1 MKFLTQYKGLPKQ
14 IYVLFIARTINSLG
28 FFIFPF
34 LTLFLSSRIG
44 FSEKDIGIFLF
55 LASVVYVPGAMIG
68 GKLADRFSRKYT
80 YIFATLCA
88 NIIFF
93 TCGFLGDSIL
103 IPFLLIPAFF
113 FNSIASTG
121 SSAMLMDLT
130 DPTNRQESFSIMY
143 LGMNI
148 GVAIGPLIAG
158 LLFENYTAWIFWGDA
173 LSGILAI
180 VLVLMFVADT
190 KPTHEDYEKILNS
203 GREDEA
209 AVKGSVFS
217 ILIKKPILLWFV
229 IFCSVLSFAY
239 AQTGFTLPLQL
250 SQDFGIGQGAKY
262 FGLLMSVNG
271 IVVVLCTPIIVGLT
285 KHINPILNLVM
296 ASFCYM
302 IGFGMYAFTK
312 NLSAFIIFVIIWT
325 IGEVISAT
333 NTGVYI
339 ANRTPI
345 SHRARLQAIYEII
358 QGTGRAIGPMMI
370 GWFLMGG
377 TIEQSWLLIG
387 GLCLLAALAFITL
400 RYIEKSRN
408 NRNSI
413 LSEDDSILK

>member
-1 MKFLTQYKGLPKQ
+1 MKFITQYKGLPKQ

-34 LTLFLSSRIG
+34 MTLFLSSRIG
-44 FSEKDIGIFLF
+44 FSDSEIGIFLF
-55 LASVVYVPGAMIG
+55 LASVVYIPGAIIG
-68 GKLADRFSRKYT
+68 GKLADHFSRKYT
-80 YIFATLCA
+80 YIFATLVA

-93 TCGFLGDSIL
+93 ICGFLGNSIL
-103 IPFLLIPAFF
+103 IPILLIPAFF

-158 LLFENYTAWIFWGDA
+158 LLFENYTSWIFWGDGI
-173 LSGILAI
+173 SGVLAI
-180 VLVLMFVADT
+180 GLVLIFIKDT

-203 GREDEA
+203 GRKDEA
-209 AVKGSVFS
+209 AVDGSVLS
-217 ILIKKPILLWFV
+217 ILLKKPILLMFV
-229 IFCSVLSFAY
+229 ILCAILSFAY

-250 SQDFGIGQGAKY
+250 SQDFGIGTGAKL
-262 FGLLMSVNG
+262 FGILMSVNG
-271 IVVVLCTPIIVGLT
+271 LVVVLFTPIIVALT
-285 KHINPILNLVM
+285 KRINPIINLVM
-296 ASFCYM
+296 ASVCYM
-302 IGFGMYAFTK
+302 IGFSMYAFTK
-312 NLSAFIIFVIIWT
+312 SLDVFILSVVIWT
-325 IGEVISAT
+325 IGEVLSAT

-358 QGTGRAIGPMMI
+358 QGTGRAIGPMVI
-370 GWFLMGG
+370 GWYLIGN
-377 TIEQSWLLIG
+377 TIEESWLLIG
-387 GLCLLAALAFITL
+387 WLCLLASLAFSGLLIFEKTL
-400 RYIEKSRN
+400 NKAN
-408 NRNSI
+408 
-413 LSEDDSILK
+413 K

>member
-1 MKFLTQYKGLPKQ
+1 MKFITQYQGLPKQ

-34 LTLFLSSRIG
+34 MTLFLSSRIG
-44 FSEKDIGIFLF
+44 FSESDIGIFLF
-55 LASVVYVPGAMIG
+55 LASVVYIPGAIIG
-68 GKLADRFSRKYT
+68 GKLADYFSRKYT
-80 YIFATLCA
+80 YIFATLAA

-93 TCGFLGDSIL
+93 TCGFLGNSIL

-158 LLFENYTAWIFWGDA
+158 LLFENYTSWIFWGDA

-180 VLVLMFVADT
+180 GLVLMFVTDT
-190 KPTHEDYEKILNS
+190 KPTYEDYEKILNS
-203 GREDEA
+203 GRKDEA
-209 AVKGSVFS
+209 AVKGSVLS
-217 ILIKKPILLWFV
+217 ILLKKPILLSFV
-229 IFCSVLSFAY
+229 ILCAILSFAY

-250 SQDFGIGQGAKY
+250 SQDFGIGIGARF
-262 FGLLMSVNG
+262 FGILMSVNG
-271 IVVVLCTPIIVGLT
+271 IVVVLFTPIIVALT
-285 KHINPILNLVM
+285 KKINPIINLII
-296 ASFCYM
+296 ASFLYM
-302 IGFGMYAFTK
+302 IGFGMYAYTK
-312 NLSAFIIFVIIWT
+312 SLNTFIIFAVVWT
-325 IGEVISAT
+325 IGEVLSAT

-358 QGTGRAIGPMMI
+358 QGTGRAIGPMVV
-370 GWFLMGG
+370 GWYLMGN
-377 TIEQSWLLIG
+377 TIAESWLLIG
-387 GLCLLAALAFITL
+387 GLCLLATFAFTGLLLFEKALN
-400 RYIEKSRN
+400 KPN
-408 NRNSI
+408 
-413 LSEDDSILK
+413 K